1 MSADGRLIKNR
12 YKIGKKY
19 FAKGGFGKVYLAED
33 IQLSMQL
40 IKLNI
45 SKI

>member
-12 YKIGKKY
+12 YKIGKTY

-33 IQLSMQL
+33 KHLSMQL
-40 IKLNI
+40 IEFNFC
-45 SKI
+45 